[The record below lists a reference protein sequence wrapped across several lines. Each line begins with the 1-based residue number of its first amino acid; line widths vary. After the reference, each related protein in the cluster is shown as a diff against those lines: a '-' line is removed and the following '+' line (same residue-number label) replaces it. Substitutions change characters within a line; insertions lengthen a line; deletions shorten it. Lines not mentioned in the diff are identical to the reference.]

1 MIAMVGYKSDIVVYI
16 WILLII
22 YAVVNSIINKIN
34 KKKLSIKKACSMQA

>member
-1 MIAMVGYKSDIVVYI
+1 MITMVVYKSEIVVYI

-34 KKKLSIKKACSMQA
+34 KKKQK

>member
-1 MIAMVGYKSDIVVYI
+1 MITIVGYKSDIIVYI

-34 KKKLSIKKACSMQA
+34 KKKQK

>member
-1 MIAMVGYKSDIVVYI
+1 MMITMVGYKSEIVVYI

-34 KKKLSIKKACSMQA
+34 KKKQK